1 MTLDPQQIL
10 QRLTDR
16 NQLFLEVFT
25 HGALSVEIYKPNK
38 KDLQTPHDRDEIYV
52 IISGTGTFINGGE
65 RTAFKPGTF
74 LFVPAGVEHRFEN
87 FTEDFSTWVFFYG
100 PKGGENPSLL
110 K

>member
-74 LFVPAGVEHRFEN
+74 LFVP
-87 FTEDFSTWVFFYG
+87 EDFSTWVFYYG